1 MTSKNT
7 NLNTNGVVAGLLFAA
22 AFVVLAV
29 GLLAENTLVVFVSV
43 WIVGVGAWFG
53 GRFLSERSVA
63 GREKSAA
70 TSPETEE

>member
-43 WIVGVGAWFG
+43 WVVGGGAWFG
-53 GRFLSERSVA
+53 GRFISDRKLAAQEEST
-63 GREKSAA
+63 A